1 MNNGF
6 TTGPFSL
13 ERGVRQG
20 SDPLSPYLFII
31 ALEILALRIRN
42 DNKIQG
48 FRIGQET
55 IKLSLFA
62 DDLTCFL
69 RDKSSC
75 TSLFDVL
82 ESFGECSG
90 LKVNHEKTEI
100 LALGNNTLEDVDL
113 VKHNICGAIKILGVY
128 FGYDIKQRDSLN
140 FKKTLKEIKKSIN
153 MWKWRGLSLLGR
165 IQIIK
170 TFAIPKLMYRAS
182 VIPISQDLIEEA
194 NSLFYGFIWNG
205 KDKVKRQALISDFKN
220 GGLKMLDIESLIKAK
235 RVICLKKFLEDYQS
249 SWKTILEELL
259 SPVGGRFVLHCNFD
273 TTKLKISL
281 PTYYKECLNTWA
293 ILNAKAPKSSQEVVN
308 EIIWNNKFLCVDKVS
323 VYRGDIINLGFFK
336 IGDLISSN
344 CFFFFVLYSTGIS

>member
-6 TTGPFSL
+6 TTGTFSL
-13 ERGVRQG
+13 ERGVWQG
-20 SDPLSPYLFII
+20 DPLSPYLFII

-128 FGYDIKQRDSLN
+128 FDYDIKQRDSLN
-140 FKKTLKEIKKSIN
+140 FKKTLKGIKKSIYV
-153 MWKWRGLSLLGR
+153 WKWRGLSLLGR

-182 VIPISQDLIEEA
+182 C
-194 NSLFYGFIWNG
+194 N
-205 KDKVKRQALISDFKN
+205 SDFT
-220 GGLKMLDIESLIKAK
+220 G
-235 RVICLKKFLEDYQS
+235 
-249 SWKTILEELL
+249 
-259 SPVGGRFVLHCNFD
+259 
-273 TTKLKISL
+273 
-281 PTYYKECLNTWA
+281 
-293 ILNAKAPKSSQEVVN
+293 
-308 EIIWNNKFLCVDKVS
+308 
-323 VYRGDIINLGFFK
+323 
-336 IGDLISSN
+336 SN
-344 CFFFFVLYSTGIS
+344 